1 MLGAPVGFV
10 TADAGSTW
18 KPSTDVAKGFGGAV
32 SGDQIHHLGDGKSYA
47 YVSEFN
53 AYTNGTKCSHGD
65 VSPQCSGVLLTR
77 DGGYTYEHIDWGG
90 TDGAGTDA
98 SSGAFPS
105 PDVWYVAGG
114 FVQSCSGGP
123 LCFKAYITKT
133 TDGGKTFK
141 TVHNVTATAADAGA
155 GVGSMTDISCVDEET
170 CFAVSACDQ
179 TACADGIYASNHS
192 HGYGG
197 YIHRTTD
204 GGDTW
209 AILHFEYEMAMA
221 HVQAISKDEVWACG
235 GSVGI
240 IGHPSCW
247 HTTDGGA
254 TWTEVMF
261 EGEPKGS
268 ALLGLSMLPD
278 GSTGFATTCNT
289 LSNYCGVFKYV
300 PAVIA

>member
-1 MLGAPVGFV
+1 ME
-10 TADAGSTW
+10 
-18 KPSTDVAKGFGGAV
+18 PSTDVAKGFGGAV

-155 GVGSMTDISCVDEET
+155 GVGSMTDISCVDEDT

-204 GGDTW
+204 GGDDVDDPPLRVRDGDGARAGDLEGRGVGMWRLSESSATR
-209 AILHFEYEMAMA
+209 ALA
-221 HVQAISKDEVWACG
+221 HHRRRRLVGRGEVRGRAEGQRPPRALDAPRRLDRLRDDVQHAVELLRRLQVRAG
-235 GSVGI
+235 GDRVRRRR
-240 IGHPSCW
+240 
-247 HTTDGGA
+247 
-254 TWTEVMF
+254 
-261 EGEPKGS
+261 
-268 ALLGLSMLPD
+268 
-278 GSTGFATTCNT
+278 
-289 LSNYCGVFKYV
+289 
-300 PAVIA
+300 